1 MRVKR
6 GSATAPTGSARGQA
20 AGVRHALARTLT
32 RRVEALAGQL
42 PGALK
47 GDVDAVHDAR
57 VATRRLREVVPIVT
71 VGHEDRKSARLRR
84 RLRKLTRALG
94 PVRELDVAS
103 KLFDDRE
110 GRRRSPG
117 VAALRRHLRDERDK
131 AFERLERAFDRPRA
145 ERLLARLGKLDEHL
159 REGPDMAS
167 DADLERARRALAD
180 SAIERAR
187 QLGDAIAAS
196 GAIFIVER
204 VHAVR
209 IAAKRLR
216 YALELAGELRLVPT
230 GALVSRLRRIQ
241 DVLGDLHDL
250 DVLRIHANLVR
261 AELPAGSPAAA
272 ELERQSETLAGE
284 ARELHAG
291 YLRKAR
297 GLVHLTDRV
306 RDRVAPCLDPSIST

>member
-6 GSATAPTGSARGQA
+6 GSGTVAPRSARGPA
-20 AGVRHALARTLT
+20 AGARDALARTLS
-32 RRVEALAGQL
+32 RRVDALTEHL
-42 PGALK
+42 HDALK
-47 GDVDAVHDAR
+47 GDVNAIHQAR

-71 VGHEDRKSARLRR
+71 VGHEDKKIGRLKR

-94 PVRELDVAS
+94 PVREMDVAL
-103 KLFDDRE
+103 KLFGDRE

-117 VAALRRHLRDERDK
+117 VVALRTHLRDERDS
-131 AFERLERAFDRPRA
+131 AFERLEHAFDQPRA
-145 ERLLARLGKLDEHL
+145 GRLLARLRELDEHL
-159 REGPDMAS
+159 REGPDTAS
-167 DADLERARRALAD
+167 NAELERARRALAGSTID
-180 SAIERAR
+180 RAR
-187 QLGDAIAAS
+187 LLGEAIAAA
-196 GAIFIVER
+196 GAIFMVER
-204 VHAVR
+204 VHEVR
-209 IAAKRLR
+209 IAAKQLR

-230 GALVSRLRRIQ
+230 GALVNRLRGIQ

-250 DVLRIHANLVR
+250 DVLRTHANLVR
-261 AELPAGSPAAA
+261 AELPADSSAAA
-272 ELERQSETLAGE
+272 ELERVSETLAGE

>member
-1 MRVKR
+1 MHVKR
-6 GSATAPTGSARGQA
+6 GSGTVATRSARGQA
-20 AGVRHALARTLT
+20 AGARDALARTLS
-32 RRVEALAGQL
+32 RRAEALAGQL
-42 PGALK
+42 HDALK
-47 GDVDAVHDAR
+47 GDVDAVHQAR

-71 VGHEDRKSARLRR
+71 VGHDDKKSARLLR

-94 PVRELDVAS
+94 PVRELDVAM
-103 KLFDDRE
+103 KIFDERV
-110 GRRRSPG
+110 GRGRSAG
-117 VAALRRHLRDERDK
+117 VVALRAHLRSERDK
-131 AFERLERAFDRPRA
+131 AFERLEHAFDRPRA
-145 ERLLARLGKLDEHL
+145 ERLLARLSQLDERL
-159 REGPDMAS
+159 REGPGTAS
-167 DADLERARRALAD
+167 DAELERARRALAD

-230 GALVSRLRRIQ
+230 GALVNRLRRIQ

-250 DVLRIHANLVR
+250 DVLRTHANLVR
-261 AELPAGSPAAA
+261 AELPAGSSAAA

>member
-6 GSATAPTGSARGQA
+6 GSGPVSGTSPLGSTAVAR
-20 AGVRHALARTLT
+20 RALARTLS
-32 RRVEALAGQL
+32 RRVQALSEQL
-42 PGALK
+42 HDALK
-47 GDVDAVHDAR
+47 GDVEAVHQAR

-71 VGHEDRKSARLRR
+71 IGHEGKKSARLTR

-94 PVRELDVAS
+94 PVRELDVAL
-103 KLFDDRE
+103 KLFGDHE

-117 VAALRRHLRDERDK
+117 IVALRTHLRKERDA
-131 AFERLERAFDRPRA
+131 AFERLERAFDGPRA
-145 ERLLARLGKLDEHL
+145 GRLLARLGKLEARL
-159 REGPDMAS
+159 EGEPDSAS
-167 DADLERARRALAD
+167 NTELERARRALAG

-187 QLGDAIAAS
+187 QLGDAIAAA

-204 VHAVR
+204 VHEVR

-216 YALELAGELRLVPT
+216 YALELAGELRLVAT
-230 GALVSRLRRIQ
+230 GAVVNRLRGIQ
-241 DVLGDLHDL
+241 EVLGDLHDL
-250 DVLRIHANLVR
+250 DVLRTHVDLVR
-261 AELPAGSPAAA
+261 AEMPEESPAAA
-272 ELERQSETLAGE
+272 ALERMSETLAGE